1 VARCLHGHSTRPSRS
16 CDQAGSAVYVHC
28 MGGLGRTGT
37 FLACLLRHLGAEG
50 DLVAVVRELYQPE
63 AIESVE
69 EHTFARTY
77 RPQR

>member
-1 VARCLHGHSTRPSRS
+1 
-16 CDQAGSAVYVHC
+16 

-50 DLVAVVRELYQPE
+50 DLVAVVRQLYQPE

-69 EHTFARTY
+69 RQTFARTY